1 MDIFRRGRKRK
12 QLEDNFLQLSGFFY
26 LIALYWVGVFPCRTH
41 SDDQM
46 NFLRGVW
53 CKISCGIYLWEHV
66 GMLNNYCCL
75 LSLELHFLIFTFLSS
90 NHFRETI
97 KNLDLVVYQG
107 TPNSICFFPLT
118 GYKSHNFYFTSRK
131 WLIIPK

>member
-1 MDIFRRGRKRK
+1 MYFAVGGNVNSSKITSCSCRF
-12 QLEDNFLQLSGFFY
+12 FFY
-26 LIALYWVGVFPCRTH
+26 SIALYWVVVFPCRTH

-53 CKISCGIYLWEHV
+53 CKISRGIYLWEHV
-66 GMLNNYCCL
+66 GMLNNCCL
-75 LSLELHFLIFTFLSS
+75 LPLELHFLIFTFLSS

-118 GYKSHNFYFTSRK
+118 GYKSHNFYFTCRK
-131 WLIIPK
+131 WLIVPK